1 MLVLLAC
8 YNGGRWIGRQI
19 DSILAQE
26 AVAVRCVIADD
37 GSSDETLQEIARFLP
52 TGRVT
57 LSGSGPPTGSA
68 AQNFLRLIR
77 AASAAGFDFVA
88 LADQD
93 DVWQPAKLSRACRAL
108 GSCASAG
115 YSSATI
121 ATWPDGRELILRQAM
136 RVREADFLFEGAGQ
150 GCTFVLRVEFYERVR
165 RFVTAHEPLTRAI
178 HYHDWMIYAL
188 ARSWGQPWTFDP
200 SPSVH
205 YRQHA
210 GNDTGA
216 RASTSGVRKRLTLVK
231 RGWYRTQ
238 LAAVVSVCA
247 AAAPEKSVIAAWRT
261 AFESRK
267 GWRRRLRLAGFA
279 LRAGRRKRL
288 DNAVVVFAAL
298 AGWI

>member
-1 MLVLLAC
+1 MLVLLAS
-8 YNGGRWIGRQI
+8 YNGARWIGRQVE
-19 DSILAQE
+19 SILAQE
-26 AVAVRCVIADD
+26 AVDVQTVIADD
-37 GSSDETLQEIARFLP
+37 GSSDETLEEIARFRP

-57 LSGSGPPTGSA
+57 LSPPASPTGSA

-77 AASAAGFDFVA
+77 VSSASDFDFVA

-93 DVWQPAKLSRACRAL
+93 DFWHPDKLSRACRAL
-108 GSCASAG
+108 RSCASAG

-121 ATWPDGRELILRQAM
+121 AAWPEGREFILGQAT
-136 RVREADFLFEGAGQ
+136 RPRDADFLFEGAGQ
-150 GCTFVLRVEFYERVR
+150 GCTFVLRADFYERVR

-188 ARSWGQPWTFDP
+188 ARSWGQSWTFDP
-200 SPSVH
+200 SPSVR

-216 RASTSGVRKRLTLVK
+216 RASMSGVRKRLTLVK

-238 LAAVVSVCA
+238 LAAMTFVCST
-247 AAAPEKSVIAAWRT
+247 AAPENSVIASWRS
-261 AFESRK
+261 AFESQT
-267 GWRRRLRLAGFA
+267 GWRRRLRLARFA
-279 LRAGRRKRL
+279 LRSGRRKLL